1 MIITV
6 ANQKGGVGKT
16 TTAINLAAAVA
27 NKSFKT
33 LLIDLDPQSNSTMSF
48 VDPRSVTR
56 SMFDVLVSEQLS
68 FRDVIVPTS
77 VANLFLAPSKI
88 ALAKLESKLIGELD
102 GPFRLKDKIKD
113 TASEYD
119 YIFIDTPPT
128 LGMITVNALVA
139 STHVLVPIQS
149 SYFAL
154 EGTDDLLETIEK
166 IKSRPNPNLQLL
178 GVVITMHDKRTT
190 LTRRSGRHVGS
201 MIPLDMI
208 EPNAEQP
215 RTNLG
220 NLEELAASIREKGVL
235 EPILVRTTGPNRYQ
249 IISGERRYRAA
260 LLAGLDE
267 IPAIELDVDDQETL
281 EIALIENIQ
290 RKDLTPFEEAEG
302 LMVLQQKFGYTHD
315 RISQVIGKSRSTVT
329 ETLMIND
336 IPDRIRA
343 MCREAG
349 ISNKSLL
356 VQIARAADEGAMEAV
371 VRRFAAGELSRDDIR
386 KQTAAKPEP
395 KKAGRPKHFVWQ
407 IKDKSLP
414 FTFNLAFKKADVE
427 KDEIVGALRE

>member
-27 NKSFKT
+27 NKGFQT

-48 VDPRSVTR
+48 VDPRSVTK

-68 FRDVIVPTS
+68 FKDVIVPTNVPS
-77 VANLFLAPSKI
+77 LFLAPSKI

-113 TASEYD
+113 TQTEYD

-190 LTRRSGRHVGS
+190 LARDIHNQIGEVFGDRLFNTVITKSIR
-201 MIPLDMI
+201 
-208 EPNAEQP
+208 
-215 RTNLG
+215 
-220 NLEELAASIREKGVL
+220 LEESPAYKESIFTFA
-235 EPILVRTTGPNRYQ
+235 P
-249 IISGERRYRAA
+249 
-260 LLAGLDE
+260 
-267 IPAIELDVDDQETL
+267 
-281 EIALIENIQ
+281 
-290 RKDLTPFEEAEG
+290 
-302 LMVLQQKFGYTHD
+302 
-315 RISQVIGKSRSTVT
+315 KSS
-329 ETLMIND
+329 
-336 IPDRIRA
+336 
-343 MCREAG
+343 
-349 ISNKSLL
+349 
-356 VQIARAADEGAMEAV
+356 GAMEYYSLS
-371 VRRFAAGELSRDDIR
+371 EEILSR
-386 KQTAAKPEP
+386 
-395 KKAGRPKHFVWQ
+395 V
-407 IKDKSLP
+407 
-414 FTFNLAFKKADVE
+414 
-427 KDEIVGALRE
+427 